1 MMKLRGR
8 FLPQSNLGR
17 AFAYVLEQWPA
28 LLRFAEDG
36 RLEIDNNEVENAIRP
51 TALGKKN
58 WLFIGAADAG
68 ERGAILYTI
77 VESCRRHGIDPLAYL
92 RDVLTRLPEMKMS
105 QVGELTPESWQK
117 ARRTTQHLRTA

>member
-1 MMKLRGR
+1 MGK
-8 FLPQSNLGR
+8 

-28 LLRFAEDG
+28 LLRFADDG

-58 WLFIGAADAG
+58 WLFFGAADAG

-77 VESCRRHGIDPLAYL
+77 VESCRRHGLDPLAYL
-92 RDVLTRLPEMKMS
+92 REALTRLPRMTNHQIAEI
-105 QVGELTPESWQK
+105 TPAAWAASHIQH
-117 ARRTTQHLRTA
+117 ARAA